1 MPELASLTA
10 ADIARLAGV
19 TRATVSNWRRRH
31 ADFPAPSGGTDASP
45 AYDRAEVEAWLAT
58 RGALPELPPVES
70 LWRAVLDA
78 AAETDLGEAVALAA
92 LALSGDSRTP
102 QWSSAG
108 GMRAR
113 VASAAAEA
121 VTAVGQDEA
130 VAALIE
136 KYAEAAGISVTPA
149 PVAGLMAALAGPG
162 RGIVLDPAC
171 GTGETLAAALDHGA
185 VRACGQE
192 LDDALAGLAEIRLRS
207 GRWQAETAVQAG
219 DSLTGDAYQGL
230 EADAVVCHPPFAS
243 RDWPQEELV
252 GDVRWEYGIPPKGE
266 SELAWVQH
274 ALAHLRPGGRAV
286 LLMPPAV
293 ASRPSGR
300 RIRTELLRH
309 GALRAVAS
317 LPPGAARPSH
327 IPLQVWVLE
336 RPQGTGPSDPLVL
349 LADLAEPPVLAGAAG
364 NGTKAGWTWAQDT
377 MLEAWRLFSGGAT
390 EADSAEA
397 SEDRAGTWRIM
408 RAIDLLDEAV
418 DLTPARHVGAAG
430 TGKSPSQTSETV
442 KLLRVRLDAALAAM
456 EGRMPGTSW
465 LPRERGERWR
475 TLTVAELARSGLVAL
490 HRAQGPAA
498 ASAYPLSGT
507 PPEDVRPVLT
517 SADVKA
523 GSAPSGAVPR
533 EAVQEGWVTISAG
546 DVIIPAGLDELARAL
561 VATGE
566 HDGAILG
573 EGLHLIRPDLARMDP
588 WFVGG
593 VLSARQNA
601 RQASYGTASIRI
613 DARRLA
619 VPHLPLDEQ
628 RLYGETFRE
637 VSDFGA
643 AVRDLAGLGEELAEL
658 LGASLADGTLMPSKR
673 Q

>member
-31 ADFPAPSGGTDASP
+31 PDFPAPSGGTDASP
-45 AYDRAEVEAWLAT
+45 AYDRAEVEAWLAA
-58 RGALPELPPVES
+58 RDALPELPAGER
-70 LWRAVLDA
+70 LWRAILDA
-78 AAETDLGEAVALAA
+78 AVETDLGEAVTSAA
-92 LALSGDSRTP
+92 LALSGASGGP
-102 QWSSAG
+102 QG
-108 GMRAR
+108 RRAR
-113 VASAAAEA
+113 GTRVGVAAAA
-121 VTAVGQDEA
+121 ADAKAAVGQDDA
-130 VAALIE
+130 LGLLIE
-136 KYAEAAGISVTPA
+136 KYADAAGVSVTPP
-149 PVAGLMAALAGPG
+149 PVARLMAALADPG
-162 RGIVLDPAC
+162 EGVVLDPAC
-171 GTGETLAAALDHGA
+171 GTGEILAAALDRGA
-185 VRACGQE
+185 VRAFGQE
-192 LDDALAGLAEIRLRS
+192 LDDGLAGLAEIRLRS
-207 GRWQAETAVQAG
+207 GRWQAEAAVYAG
-219 DSLTGDAYQGL
+219 DSLTDDTYRGL

-243 RDWPQEELV
+243 RDWPQEELA
-252 GDVRWEYGIPPKGE
+252 GDARWEYGIPPKAE

-293 ASRPSGR
+293 ASRASGR
-300 RIRTELLRH
+300 RIRTELLRR

-349 LADLAEPPVLAGAAG
+349 LADLAEPQVLAGAAE
-364 NGTKAGWTWAQDT
+364 NGTKAGWPQVQDT
-377 MLEAWRLFSGGAT
+377 LLEAWRLFSSGAT

-397 SEDRAGTWRIM
+397 TEERADTWRIM
-408 RAIDLLDEAV
+408 RVIDLLDEAV
-418 DLTPARHVGAAG
+418 DLTPARHVGAGGA
-430 TGKSPSQTSETV
+430 GKSPSQSSETV
-442 KLLRVRLDAALAAM
+442 KLLRVQLHAALATLEERA
-456 EGRMPGTSW
+456 PGTGW
-465 LPRERGERWR
+465 LPRERGGKWR

-490 HRAQGPAA
+490 HRAQGSVA
-498 ASAYPLSGT
+498 ASTHLLSGAPT
-507 PPEDVRPVLT
+507 ADARPVLT
-517 SADVKA
+517 SADVKS
-523 GSAPSGAVPR
+523 GSAPSGAVLR

-546 DVIIPAGLDELARAL
+546 DVIIPAGLDELTRAL

-573 EGLHLIRPDLARMDP
+573 EGLHLIRPDLFRMDP
-588 WFVGG
+588 WFLGG

-601 RQASYGTASIRI
+601 RQASYGTASIRV

-628 RLYGETFRE
+628 RLYGEAFRE
-637 VSDFGA
+637 VSDFGVA
-643 AVRDLAGLGEELAEL
+643 LRDLTGLGEELAEL
-658 LGASLADGTLMPSKR
+658 LGAGLADGALMPSKR

>member
-45 AYDRAEVEAWLAT
+45 AYDRAEIEAWLAA
-58 RGALPELPPVES
+58 RGALPELSPGER

-78 AAETDLGEAVALAA
+78 AVETDLGEAVTSAA
-92 LALSGDSRTP
+92 LAVSGT
-102 QWSSAG
+102 SAG
-108 GMRAR
+108 PQGRRARGAR
-113 VASAAAEA
+113 VAVAAAA
-121 VTAVGQDEA
+121 TDAATAVGQDEA
-130 VAALIE
+130 LALLIE
-136 KYAEAAGISVTPA
+136 KYAEGAGVSVTPA
-149 PVAGLMAALAGPG
+149 PVAGLMAALADPG
-162 RGIVLDPAC
+162 EGVVLDPAC
-171 GTGETLAAALDHGA
+171 GTGEILAAALDRGA
-185 VRACGQE
+185 VRACAQE
-192 LDDALAGLAEIRLRS
+192 FDAALARLAEIRLDS
-207 GRWQAETAVQAG
+207 GRWQAEAAVYAG
-219 DSLTGDAYQGL
+219 DSLTDDAYKNL

-252 GDVRWEYGIPPKGE
+252 GDARWEYGIPPKAE

-274 ALAHLRPGGRAV
+274 ALTHLRPGGRAV

-300 RIRTELLRH
+300 RIRTELLRR

-336 RPQGTGPSDPLVL
+336 RPQGSGPSDPLVL
-349 LADLAEPPVLAGAAG
+349 VADLAEPQVLAGAAG
-364 NGTKAGWTWAQDT
+364 TGTKAGWSQVQHTL
-377 MLEAWRLFSGGAT
+377 LEAWRLFSGGAT
-390 EADSAEA
+390 EADSAETA
-397 SEDRAGTWRIM
+397 EGSAGAWRIM
-408 RAIDLLDEAV
+408 RVIDLLDETV
-418 DLTPARHVGAAG
+418 DLTPARHVSAG
-430 TGKSPSQTSETV
+430 GIGKSPSQTSETV
-442 KLLRVRLDAALAAM
+442 KRLRAQLHTALATL
-456 EGRMPGTSW
+456 EGRAPGTGW
-465 LPRERGERWR
+465 MPRKGEGKWR

-498 ASAYPLSGT
+498 ASNSLLSGA
-507 PPEDVRPVLT
+507 PPADTRPVLT
-517 SADVKA
+517 SADVRA

-546 DVIIPAGLDELARAL
+546 DVIIPAGLDELTRAQ

-588 WFVGG
+588 WFLGG

-601 RQASYGTASIRI
+601 RQASYGTASMRV

-619 VPHLPLDEQ
+619 VPHLSLDEQ
-628 RLYGETFRE
+628 RLYGEAFRE
-637 VSDFGA
+637 VSDFG
-643 AVRDLAGLGEELAEL
+643 VSLRDLAGLGGELAEL
-658 LGASLADGTLMPSKR
+658 LGASLADGALMPSKR
-673 Q
+673 R